1 MPLRGCLRG
10 VITVAAVA
18 MLMVATTAMPAR
30 AVEYDVYILTGQ
42 SNALGTTAAGDS
54 QPAPGV
60 HEADGQ
66 TAFWWSN
73 VTSTN
78 KAYPPAIHG
87 DSGGRLT
94 TLQPQQGDGGA
105 NPTFWGP
112 EFGFARRLF
121 EHGRRRTLVIKACRG
136 GGSNVFWDKAAFE
149 AAADSGHMWGH
160 LRDTVTGALA
170 AVTATPGDSFQIR
183 GFLYL
188 QGESNTAADAA
199 AAERRLAELV
209 ANLTAHVEAA
219 HPGTTAGMAVVIGE
233 IAASR
238 ATAAR
243 IATTRAQRKL
253 AEASAAATFVPTADL
268 PLKRDGIHFG
278 GAAKLEIGRRMA
290 EALLDDA
297 AR

>member
-1 MPLRGCLRG
+1 MRFRLAL
-10 VITVAAVA
+10 AVA
-18 MLMVATTAMPAR
+18 FAAGSWAASTA

-54 QPAPGV
+54 QPAPGT
-60 HEADGQ
+60 HEADRQ

-73 VTSTN
+73 VSSTN
-78 KAYPPAIHG
+78 RAYPPALHG
-87 DSGGRLT
+87 DSGGRIS

-121 EHGRRRTLVIKACRG
+121 DRGARQTLIIKACRG
-136 GGSNVFWDKAAFE
+136 GGSNSLWDKAAFE
-149 AAADSGHMWGH
+149 TTADSGHMWGH
-160 LRDTVTGALA
+160 LRDTVTAALA
-170 AVTATPGDSFQIR
+170 AVTATPGDSFRIR

-199 AAERRLAELV
+199 AADRRLGELV
-209 ANLTAHVEAA
+209 ASLTAHVEAA
-219 HPGTTAGMAVVIGE
+219 HPGTTAGMTVVVGE

-238 ATAAR
+238 STAAR
-243 IATTRAQRKL
+243 VATTQAHRRL
-253 AEASAAATFVPTADL
+253 AEASEAVTFVPTADL

-278 GAAKLEIGRRMA
+278 GEAKLEIGRRMA
-290 EALLDDA
+290 EALLDDV